1 MEIEKDTG
9 MHTRGGVITERN
21 NDFCTVR
28 IRLPAGVI
36 RPDQLAGIARITERY
51 GTGVAHLTVRQTFEI
66 PHIRIEELEEL
77 GRALEANGTPVG
89 SEREEVVNITAC
101 PGTERCRLANIDSIG
116 LAQEID
122 AKFFGK
128 NMPVRVRIAVSA
140 CPNSCVSERLCEI
153 GITGIQQPIRDPGL
167 CTGCGTC
174 VNFCKEGALFVK
186 GGQVILNRE
195 KCIDCGNCIHICP
208 FHIIRGDPP
217 AYLITIGGKRG
228 RHPKTGRPLITV
240 TGRDDVH
247 TVIDKVITW
256 IYRKA
261 WDGRLL
267 ADQLDDIGF
276 DTLKKEIIKTILPE
290 HIITGP
296 DIS

>member
-1 MEIEKDTG
+1 MEIERDTG

-28 IRLPAGVI
+28 LRIPAGVVT
-36 RPDQLAGIARITERY
+36 PEQFAGMARITEKY
-51 GTGVAHLTVRQTFEI
+51 GAGTAHLTVRQTMEI
-66 PHIRIEELEEL
+66 PHVKIADLEDL
-77 GRALEANGTPVG
+77 GRELEANGTPVG
-89 SEREEVVNITAC
+89 SEREEIVNITAC
-101 PGTERCRLANIDSIG
+101 PGTDRCRLANIDSIT

-122 AKFFGK
+122 QKYFGK

-153 GITGIQQPIRDPGL
+153 GITGVRQPIRDPGL

-174 VNFCKEGALFVK
+174 VNFCKEGALVVK
-186 GGQVILNRE
+186 RGEVILNRD

-208 FHIIRGDPP
+208 FNIIKGDPP
-217 AYLITIGGKRG
+217 AFLITVGGKRG
-228 RHPKTGRPLITV
+228 RHPKVGRPLITI
-240 TGRDDVH
+240 TNRDDLSH
-247 TVIDKVITW
+247 VIDKVVTW

-267 ADQLDDIGF
+267 ADQLDEIGF
-276 DTLKKEIIKTILPE
+276 DTLRKDIIKTVSPE
-290 HIITGP
+290 HTITGP

>member
-1 MEIEKDTG
+1 MEIERDTG

-28 IRLPAGVI
+28 IRLPAGI
-36 RPDQLAGIARITERY
+36 INPQQLSGIARITKKY
-51 GTGVAHLTVRQTFEI
+51 GAGTAHLTTRQTMEI
-66 PHIRIEELEEL
+66 PHVKIEDLEKL

-89 SEREEVVNITAC
+89 AEREEIVNITAC
-101 PGTERCRLANIDSIG
+101 PGTDRCRLANIDSIG
-116 LAQEID
+116 IALETDRKYFA
-122 AKFFGK
+122 K

-153 GITGIQQPIRDPGL
+153 GVTGVQQPIRNPGL

-174 VNFCKEGALFVK
+174 VNFCKEGALVVK
-186 GGQVILNRE
+186 SGDIILDRQ

-208 FHIIRGDPP
+208 FHIIKGDPP

-228 RHPKTGRPLITV
+228 RHPKAGRPLVTV
-240 TGRDDVH
+240 TTIEDLH
-247 TVIDKVITW
+247 TVIDIVVTW

-267 ADQLDDIGF
+267 GDQLDEIGF
-276 DTLKKEIIKTILPE
+276 DTLKKDVIKRIQPE
-290 HIITGP
+290 HVVSGP
-296 DIS
+296 EIP